1 MLVIEDDP
9 PSAELLAVYL
19 EGAGYRVVVARD
31 GAAGLELA
39 QQLLP
44 RVVILDILLPDVD
57 GWELLASLKGDPAT
71 AALPVVVV
79 SMLDERS
86 KGLALGAS
94 GYLVKPVRREQILEA
109 LELA

>member
-1 MLVIEDDP
+1 MW
-9 PSAELLAVYL
+9 
-19 EGAGYRVVVARD
+19 
-31 GAAGLELA
+31 
-39 QQLLP
+39 Q
-44 RVVILDILLPDVD
+44 VD
-57 GWELLASLKGDPAT
+57 GWELLARLKGDPAT